1 MCVLIKQVLE
11 RRLAVRPSRAHIAP
25 PHPRP
30 VRSPTRT
37 AGPGTQ
43 CTCARLC
50 FLYSSARLFSRSCTK
65 ARSRAVGKVT
75 TEG

>member
-11 RRLAVRPSRAHIAP
+11 RRLAVRPSRAHIAAP
-25 PHPRP
+25 PRP

-43 CTCARLC
+43 CTWARLC